1 MNLVIQFVRKKNH
14 LLRVKQVSK
23 NVAHQKDFLFK
34 ILFSGKWTHENKN
47 FRGDIQKILETD
59 AYVRLL
65 LEEVI
70 ENC

>member
-1 MNLVIQFVRKKNH
+1 MNLVFKKNG
-14 LLRVKQVSK
+14 LLRVTQVLE